1 MEKKSIDY
9 GKLGQERIIT
19 VADLIK
25 EIVRKFWLVIVLAI
39 VFAGLLGGY
48 KYVKDSKAVE
58 TEKIAE
64 NTSDVSSS
72 NLSAEDQEAVQNV
85 LLVQDNLLQQQEYA
99 DNSVL
104 MQIDPL
110 KEDIVILQYYFDTEQ
125 SVGSDVRYSLLNA
138 YQNYVNEGN
147 LAADLEEYGQQI
159 EVQYLGELI
168 TCETNMNDSSNMV
181 LIEGIGTSFTIKV
194 IHEDQEL
201 CTSLAEDIK
210 ACIQQYQINLNNTMG
225 RHELELVDESYS
237 QVVDKDLWTY
247 KFDRVN
253 SITSM
258 QEKIDA
264 LKENLSEDQL
274 AVVEAYSS
282 QAKDE
287 NIEAEDSSTNVSVSI
302 SKKYVLVG
310 GAIGVVL
317 ACLFIII
324 AYIMR
329 GTINKAEDLQYLYNL
344 RILGEIGSGNNNIF
358 LAIWNKVI
366 GRKEKRLGLEEQA
379 ELLRTNLKLV
389 CEKRQQQKILLCG
402 NDEKGLHRV
411 KKLLEGFCKQNVQLE
426 YVADLLYT
434 PASLSKLSGADSII
448 FVEQVHKSQYTDIV
462 KKIEICSEQDI
473 EILGVIVFNA

>member
-1 MEKKSIDY
+1 M
-9 GKLGQERIIT
+9 
-19 VADLIK
+19 
-25 EIVRKFWLVIVLAI
+25 
-39 VFAGLLGGY
+39 
-48 KYVKDSKAVE
+48 
-58 TEKIAE
+58 
-64 NTSDVSSS
+64 
-72 NLSAEDQEAVQNV
+72 
-85 LLVQDNLLQQQEYA
+85 
-99 DNSVL
+99 
-104 MQIDPL
+104 
-110 KEDIVILQYYFDTEQ
+110 
-125 SVGSDVRYSLLNA
+125 
-138 YQNYVNEGN
+138 
-147 LAADLEEYGQQI
+147 
-159 EVQYLGELI
+159 
-168 TCETNMNDSSNMV
+168 
-181 LIEGIGTSFTIKV
+181 
-194 IHEDQEL
+194 
-201 CTSLAEDIK
+201 
-210 ACIQQYQINLNNTMG
+210 
-225 RHELELVDESYS
+225 
-237 QVVDKDLWTY
+237 
-247 KFDRVN
+247 
-253 SITSM
+253 
-258 QEKIDA
+258 
-264 LKENLSEDQL
+264 
-274 AVVEAYSS
+274 
-282 QAKDE
+282 
-287 NIEAEDSSTNVSVSI
+287 
-302 SKKYVLVG
+302 
-310 GAIGVVL
+310 